1 MELKS
6 IYKEKIMNT
15 LIYGALIIVGLYLF
29 IGLLH
34 VVYTVYTIKPR
45 MGYYAQH
52 NTYFSVL
59 VSIFQMILE
68 ALLLWPEYYRAK

>member
-1 MELKS
+1 
-6 IYKEKIMNT
+6 MNA

-34 VVYTVYTIKPR
+34 AIYVVRTLKPR

-68 ALLLWPEYYRAK
+68 ALLLWPEYYVRKEG